1 MTVPTLSVVM
11 PVLITWIARVLYNT
25 TLSEV
30 VPHGTRGVE
39 PGQVPV
45 RRMTPACAA
54 SLDSSR

>member
-45 RRMTPACAA
+45 RGLSYNYE
-54 SLDSSR
+54 SLGA